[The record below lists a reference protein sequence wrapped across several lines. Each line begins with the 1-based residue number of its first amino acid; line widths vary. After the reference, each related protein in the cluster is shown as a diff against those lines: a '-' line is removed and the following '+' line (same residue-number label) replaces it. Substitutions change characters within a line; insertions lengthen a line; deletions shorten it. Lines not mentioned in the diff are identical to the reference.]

1 MDERRK
7 PRSIGI
13 DTENSLKYKE
23 GFRILVTSEIGG
35 DKLRV
40 RKECRIMARKEF
52 TDEVLYTLRQN
63 PYTLNATRNRLS
75 LTLEAKEKILEMDE
89 QGKPWRQIIEEL
101 GYDTRVLG
109 KWRARNMVR
118 NAKRDAESPNGVHE
132 GYIRTAKKRLSKED
146 IDRLEPSP
154 SS

>member
-1 MDERRK
+1 
-7 PRSIGI
+7 
-13 DTENSLKYKE
+13 
-23 GFRILVTSEIGG
+23 
-35 DKLRV
+35 
-40 RKECRIMARKEF
+40 MARKEF

-109 KWRARNMVR
+109 KWRARNV
-118 NAKRDAESPNGVHE
+118 NVNEN
-132 GYIRTAKKRLSKED
+132 LSQVLTN
-146 IDRLEPSP
+146 I
-154 SS
+154 